1 MKSIFETGGGTYT
14 KAEDYLLPELQVPK
28 QNGTIGKYG
37 RLHKKFIKE
46 NYPSF
51 YSTLLT
57 YGNLFDYLQKV
68 DLNAQNDLNRLIPL
82 LAEIQGITEQLK
94 AENQLKWAGLMNNI
108 KSQAEEIVYTDI
120 VYKR

>member
-1 MKSIFETGGGTYT
+1 MCTFSSVQLKETEDFTMKSIFETGGGTYT
-14 KAEDYLLPELQVPK
+14 KVEDYLLSNLQVPK

-57 YGNLFDYLQKV
+57 YGNLFDYLQQV
-68 DLNAQNDLNRLIPL
+68 DLNAQNELNRLILL
-82 LAEIQGITEQLK
+82 LAERQGITELVK
-94 AENQLKWAGLMNNI
+94 AKINLNG
-108 KSQAEEIVYTDI
+108 
-120 VYKR
+120 